1 MSNREDLE
9 GKFVLAVVG
18 VGLLGGSVA
27 MAARQ
32 FGVVQHVVG
41 IGRDVA
47 RLQAAVDLGIIDEF
61 STEPTEANA
70 CWDMVVVA
78 TPVDRIATD
87 VRKMARIS
95 LPGPIITDVGS
106 VKADI
111 CESIGAE
118 PAPGVFFVGSHPMAG
133 SEKRGFETARGDL
146 FIDRVVVVTP
156 DKRTET
162 EALDLVTE
170 FWTLIGSRV
179 VSKPAD
185 QHDEAVATT
194 SHVPHVAASALAAL
208 LWEDQHDLAANGFR
222 DTTRIAAGDPDLWT
236 TILKSNA
243 EAVLPSLRSF
253 IESLEMFEEA
263 LENGD
268 GKQLKKL
275 LALGKTSRDALDR
288 EPCAAPLEDE
298 VEVSPNDE
306 IDELE
311 PNELNADESSDIGDA
326 DSVLETAECNE
337 TTREASQKS

>member
-1 MSNREDLE
+1 MSNSEDLE

-27 MAARQ
+27 LAARQ

-41 IGRDVA
+41 IGRDAA
-47 RLQAAVDLGIIDEF
+47 RLQAAVDAGIIDEF
-61 STEPTEANA
+61 CTEPTEDHAY
-70 CWDMVVVA
+70 WDMVVVA

-87 VRKMARIS
+87 VRKIARIS
-95 LPGPIITDVGS
+95 LPGTIITDVGS

-156 DKRTET
+156 DKRTEN
-162 EALDLVTE
+162 EALELVTE

-179 VSKPAD
+179 VTRPAQ

-194 SHVPHVAASALAAL
+194 SHVPHVAASALASL

-222 DTTRIAAGDPDLWT
+222 DTTRVAAGDPDLWT
-236 TILKSNA
+236 AILKSNS
-243 EAVLPSLRSF
+243 EAVLPSLRTF
-253 IESLEMFEEA
+253 IESLELFEDA

-268 GKQLKKL
+268 AKQLKL
-275 LALGKTSRDALDR
+275 LLDLGKKNRDALDL
-288 EPCAAPLEDE
+288 EPCAAPLDDEDDDDE
-298 VEVSPNDE
+298 HDEHDDDQQSEVSDS
-306 IDELE
+306 DAAELSDVE
-311 PNELNADESSDIGDA
+311 DSELM
-326 DSVLETAECNE
+326 
-337 TTREASQKS
+337 

>member
-1 MSNREDLE
+1 MSNSEDLE

-27 MAARQ
+27 LAARQ

-41 IGRDVA
+41 IGRDAV
-47 RLQAAVDLGIIDEF
+47 RLQAAVDAGIIDEF
-61 STEPTEANA
+61 YTEPTEDHAY
-70 CWDMVVVA
+70 WDMVVVA

-95 LPGPIITDVGS
+95 LPGTIITDVGS

-111 CESIGAE
+111 CQSIGAE

-133 SEKRGFETARGDL
+133 SEKCGFETARGDL

-156 DKRTET
+156 DKRTEA
-162 EALDLVTE
+162 EALELVTE

-179 VSKPAD
+179 VTKPAE

-194 SHVPHVAASALAAL
+194 SHVPHVAASALASL
-208 LWEDQHDLAANGFR
+208 LWEDQHDLAATGFR

-236 TILKSNA
+236 TILKSNV
-243 EAVLPSLRSF
+243 ETVLPSLRSF
-253 IESLEMFEEA
+253 IEALEMFEEA

-288 EPCAAPLEDE
+288 EPCPAVID
-298 VEVSPNDE
+298 DE
-306 IDELE
+306 IEEEDDDDLDHSETSDLDG
-311 PNELNADESSDIGDA
+311 ADADGASDSSDRDESSDVE
-326 DSVLETAECNE
+326 DSD
-337 TTREASQKS
+337 SM